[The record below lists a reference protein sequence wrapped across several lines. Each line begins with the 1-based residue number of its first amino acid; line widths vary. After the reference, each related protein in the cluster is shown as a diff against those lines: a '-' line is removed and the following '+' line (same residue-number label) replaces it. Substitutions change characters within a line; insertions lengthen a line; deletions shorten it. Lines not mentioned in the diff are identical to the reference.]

1 MYCVTIIANGFIA
14 DFENK
19 IVEEF
24 NKILNSKINYSFEKS
39 DDLIFIKFWINE
51 DQNIQESQLKN
62 IEIEYDCSVFV
73 ISREILEIIS
83 DPSIPKVAVFD
94 LDSTLIQMEVI
105 DTLAKCKPEISEEVA
120 RITEESMKGIIDFK
134 ESLKR
139 RVALL
144 EGILIEKEWDHI
156 KNTVKF
162 TKGAK
167 ELFKN
172 ILNKE
177 NGWTTAL
184 ISGGFLPIAEW
195 VKDHLN
201 LSFAYANELET
212 EESELVIRLTGR
224 LQPGRAIIDSQA
236 KEHHLLRLIDENK
249 ALVSVAVGDGA
260 NDLLMLSQ
268 ATFGVAYNAK
278 PVVQAAAKFRLNNP
292 NIYSLYHVL
301 KYEYKKK

>member
-1 MYCVTIIANGFIA
+1 MYCVTVIANGFVA
-14 DFENK
+14 DFEDK
-19 IVEEF
+19 IVLEF
-24 NKILNSKINYSFEKS
+24 NKIINSQIDYSFNKS
-39 DDLIFIKFWINE
+39 EDLNFVKFWINK
-51 DQNIQESQLKN
+51 DQKIQELQVKN
-62 IEIEYDCSVFV
+62 IETGYDCSVFV
-73 ISREILEIIS
+73 IPKEILELIS

-105 DTLAKCKPEISEEVA
+105 DTLAKCKPEISQEVA
-120 RITEESMKGIIDFK
+120 RITEESMSGRIDFK

-144 EGILIEKEWDHI
+144 EGILIEKEWTHI
-156 KNTVKF
+156 MNTVKF

-184 ISGGFLPIAEW
+184 ISGGFVPIAEW
-195 VKDHLN
+195 VKDQLN
-201 LSFAYANELET
+201 LSFAYANQLQT
-212 EESELVIRLTGR
+212 EESESGIRLTGR
-224 LQPGRAIIDSQA
+224 LQPGHAIIDSHA

-260 NDLLMLSQ
+260 NDLLMLWR
-268 ATFGVAYNAK
+268 ATLGVAYNAK

-301 KYEYKKK
+301 KYEYKE